1 LSGDLDVLQRLTKKK
16 VVSVVDFPEKQI
28 REKHN
33 IISERAEHER
43 AL

>member
-1 LSGDLDVLQRLTKKK
+1 MKLSGLYL
-16 VVSVVDFPEKQI
+16 PEKQI